1 MHIFFHLVTNVLIP
15 LSSCTPAGKCD
26 FEAEEDLCDLKG
38 NHDFTQGN
46 GRPSWNFDAMD
57 SGYTG
62 SGYLLLTGYNS
73 ESRLETPMLTA
84 SVGDEAL
91 NFAYFLNG
99 DGEEDSYL
107 RLYSIVD
114 GVEGLIWEAT
124 SKENR
129 WEYVSVAL
137 NVTAGH
143 MFQVVWKARADRN
156 IWTTRHTWLGLD
168 SIEVVNEGGATKCF
182 RPPPVQ
188 YANPWACSSKA
199 QNVFR
204 SEFMGVRVKRG
215 GAGMEG
221 GRDR

>member
-1 MHIFFHLVTNVLIP
+1 
-15 LSSCTPAGKCD
+15 
-26 FEAEEDLCDLKG
+26 
-38 NHDFTQGN
+38 
-46 GRPSWNFDAMD
+46 MD

-204 SEFMGVRVKRG
+204 SEFMGVRVERG
-215 GAGMEG
+215 REWKEEEI
-221 GRDR
+221 DRWIDR